1 MNKVDKWDIGKIKI
15 TPVDLSK
22 QNEVIKKTVLNELV
36 KKVNVI

>member
-15 TPVDLSK
+15 APVDLSK
-22 QNEVIKKTVLNELV
+22 QNEVIKKTVLDELV

>member
-22 QNEVIKKTVLNELV
+22 PNEVIKKTVLDELV
-36 KKVNVI
+36 KKVNAI